1 MLSIIVSL
9 GQLCIEDLP
18 VNEKLQDTKFVHKQL
33 SCIMDEKDERCDQFG
48 KQLKREFFF
57 VNSKTCLLHI

>member
-1 MLSIIVSL
+1 MSL

-48 KQLKREFFF
+48 KQLKREFFC
-57 VNSKTCLLHI
+57 KL